1 MDSTLIFRN
10 DDGTANTWYCRD
22 LGLDR
27 LAADE
32 YNSLLGEAY
41 LFWSDFVHPTAAFD
55 FGEIRRAQGGKSGA
69 PLSNPALATV
79 FRADCSSDNPFDFTI
94 EVLTQDDPPIRI
106 GALSPD
112 YIRRLVALD
121 LNYAKGNRK
130 PLYQHIK
137 QEIDGMARECY
148 RLLLP
153 VLGTTSEVAEIF
165 GFCRSEAAAH
175 PVSAPRSVR
184 GSVRRSIHRTPG
196 KKDSVNDR

>member
-27 LAADE
+27 LAVDE

-55 FGEIRRAQGGKSGA
+55 FREIRRAQGGKSGA
-69 PLSNPALATV
+69 PLANPVLATV
-79 FRADCSSDNPFDFTI
+79 FRANCGSDNPFDFII
-94 EVLTQDDPPIRI
+94 EMPTRDEPSISVGD
-106 GALSPD
+106 LSPE
-112 YIRRLVALD
+112 YVRRLVALD

-153 VLGTTSEVAEIF
+153 VLGMTSEVAEIF

-175 PVSAPRSVR
+175 PVTAPRSVR
-184 GSVRRSIHRTPG
+184 RSVRGSPG

>member
-1 MDSTLIFRN
+1 MDSTLTFRN
-10 DDGTANTWYCRD
+10 DDGTTNTWRCRD
-22 LGLDR
+22 LGLER
-27 LAADE
+27 LAVDE

-41 LFWSDFVHPTAAFD
+41 LFWSDFVHPAAAFD
-55 FGEIRRAQGGKSGA
+55 FDAIRQAQRGKSGA

-94 EVLTQDDPPIRI
+94 VLPTRNDAPARVGD
-106 GALSPD
+106 LSPD
-112 YIRRLVALD
+112 YVRRLVALD

-153 VLGTTSEVAEIF
+153 VLGTTSDVAEIF

-175 PVSAPRSVR
+175 PVTALRS
-184 GSVRRSIHRTPG
+184 RRESRRESRRD
-196 KKDSVNDR
+196 KDSVNDR